1 MSFNVTFYNFNKHYN
16 STKRPGASDSE
27 KKVYSCNILRG
38 SSIYNPKIELD
49 IGQTSTPARYNYCV
63 IPAFDSRYYF
73 VKEWTFSDGLWIAN
87 LQEDVLAS
95 WKTTIGH
102 TSRYILRAA
111 NAFDGNVIDD
121 FYPCKTNCSYHTDT
135 LNVPYTTGCYILGIV
150 SKLGAYGSIAYY
162 VMDSAN
168 MARFVQGLMT
178 DIVGEG
184 SNPLNGFSLN
194 DASLALQVSL
204 IDPIQYV
211 KSVMWCP
218 FDMSDLTY
226 TAATQLDVFKW
237 TLSNVNCGMIY
248 GKTLSKT
255 YEFTLTKHPD
265 TQSRGNYVNT
275 KPYTN
280 ITLNFPPFGN
290 LEIDTSVTNNASK
303 LNIELDYDIFTGSG
317 QLRVVCNGIV
327 LNQINT
333 QLGVPVQISQVARD
347 YLGAAQSIVSG
358 VGSVVS
364 GALTGGAGLAG
375 GIAGGV
381 NAIGDAVRAMIPR
394 SNTIGSNGNYSVL
407 NYQPRLDYQF
417 FRPVADDLTN
427 KGRPLCQFRAP
438 ENIGGFMIIQD
449 GSIEGATTFM
459 EGEEIRRLLETG
471 FYFE

>member
-49 IGQTSTPARYNYCV
+49 IGLTSTPARYNYCV

-162 VMDSAN
+162 VMDAAN
-168 MARFVQGLMT
+168 MPRFLQGLMDT
-178 DIVGEG
+178 V
-184 SNPLNGFSLN
+184 SVANGFSLN
-194 DASLALQVSL
+194 DATMALQLSL
-204 IDPIQYV
+204 IDPIQYI

-218 FDMSDLTY
+218 FNMSDLTY
-226 TAATQLDVFKW
+226 TAATQLQVFNW
-237 TLSNVNCGMIY
+237 TLDNVNCGLIY

-290 LEIDTSVTNNASK
+290 IEIDTSVTNNASK

-333 QLGVPVQISQVARD
+333 QLGVPVQISQVTRD
-347 YLGAAQSIVSG
+347 YLGAAQSVVSG

-364 GALTGGAGLAG
+364 GALTGGAGLAS
-375 GIAGGV
+375 GITGGV

>member
-49 IGQTSTPARYNYCV
+49 IGLTSTPARHNYCV

-111 NAFDGNVIDD
+111 NEFDGNVIDD
-121 FYPCKTNCSYHTDT
+121 FYPCKTNCTYHTDT
-135 LNVPYTTGCYILGIV
+135 LNIPYTTGCYILGIV

-162 VMDSAN
+162 VMDSSN
-168 MARFVQGLMT
+168 MSRFVQGLMS

-184 SNPLNGFSLN
+184 NNPLNGFSLN
-194 DASLALQVSL
+194 DASLALQTSL
-204 IDPIQYV
+204 IDPVQYV

-218 FDMSDLTY
+218 FNMTDLTY
-226 TAATQLDVFKW
+226 TAATQLDIFKW
-237 TLSNVNCGMIY
+237 TLSNVSCGMIY

-290 LEIDTSVTNNASK
+290 IEIDTSVTNNASK
-303 LNIELDYDIFTGSG
+303 LKIELDYDIFTGSG
-317 QLRVVCNGIV
+317 QLRVICNGIV

-333 QLGVPVQISQVARD
+333 QLGVPVQISQVTRD
-347 YLGAAQSIVSG
+347 YLGAAQSVVSG

>member
-49 IGQTSTPARYNYCV
+49 IGLTSTPARHNYCV

-111 NAFDGNVIDD
+111 NEFDGNVIDD
-121 FYPCKTNCSYHTDT
+121 FYPCKTNCTYHTDT
-135 LNVPYTTGCYILGIV
+135 LNIPYTTGCYILGIV

-162 VMDSAN
+162 VMDSSN
-168 MARFVQGLMT
+168 MSRFVQGLMS

-184 SNPLNGFSLN
+184 NNPLNGFSLN
-194 DASLALQVSL
+194 DASLALQTSL
-204 IDPIQYV
+204 IDPVQYV

-218 FDMSDLTY
+218 FNMTDLTY
-226 TAATQLDVFKW
+226 TAATQLDIFKW
-237 TLSNVNCGMIY
+237 TLSNVSCGMIY

-290 LEIDTSVTNNASK
+290 IEIDTSVTNNASK

-317 QLRVVCNGIV
+317 QLRVICNGIV

-333 QLGVPVQISQVARD
+333 QLGVPVQISQVTRD
-347 YLGAAQSIVSG
+347 YLGAAQSVVSG

>member
-1 MSFNVTFYNFNKHYN
+1 MSFFNVTFYRFNKHYN

-49 IGQTSTPARYNYCV
+49 IGLTSTPARYNYCV
-63 IPAFDSRYYF
+63 ISAFDNRYYF

-95 WKTTIGH
+95 WKATIGH

-111 NAFDGNVIDD
+111 NEFDGNVIDD

-135 LNVPYTTGCYILGIV
+135 LNIPYTTGCYILGIV

-162 VMDSAN
+162 VMDAGN
-168 MARFVQGLMT
+168 MPRFLQGLMDT
-178 DIVGEG
+178 V
-184 SNPLNGFSLN
+184 SVANGFSLN
-194 DASLALQVSL
+194 DATMALQLSL
-204 IDPIQYV
+204 IDPIQYI

-218 FDMSDLTY
+218 FNMSDLTY
-226 TAATQLDVFKW
+226 TAATQLQVFNW
-237 TLSNVNCGMIY
+237 TLDNVNCGLIY

-290 LEIDTSVTNNASK
+290 IEIDTSVTNNARK

-317 QLRVVCNGIV
+317 QLRVICNGIV

-333 QLGVPVQISQVARD
+333 QLGVPVQISQVTRD
-347 YLGAAQSIVSG
+347 YLGAAQSVVSG

>member
-49 IGQTSTPARYNYCV
+49 IGLTSTPARYNYCV

-73 VKEWTFSDGLWIAN
+73 VKEWTFSNGLWIAN

-95 WKTTIGH
+95 WKATIGH

-111 NAFDGNVIDD
+111 NEFDGNVIDD
-121 FYPCKTNCSYHTDT
+121 FYPCKTNCTYHTDT
-135 LNVPYTTGCYILGIV
+135 LNIPYTTGCYILGIV
-150 SKLGAYGSIAYY
+150 SKLGASGSIAYY
-162 VMDSAN
+162 VMDSSN
-168 MARFVQGLMT
+168 MSRFVQGLMS

-184 SNPLNGFSLN
+184 NNPLNGFSLN
-194 DASLALQVSL
+194 DASLALQTSL
-204 IDPIQYV
+204 IDPVQYV

-218 FDMSDLTY
+218 FNMTDLTY
-226 TAATQLDVFKW
+226 TAATQLDIFKW
-237 TLSNVNCGMIY
+237 TLSNVSCGMIY

-290 LEIDTSVTNNASK
+290 IEIDTSVTNNASK

-317 QLRVVCNGIV
+317 QLRVICNGIV

-333 QLGVPVQISQVARD
+333 QLGVPVQISQVTRD
-347 YLGAAQSIVSG
+347 YLGAAQSVVSG